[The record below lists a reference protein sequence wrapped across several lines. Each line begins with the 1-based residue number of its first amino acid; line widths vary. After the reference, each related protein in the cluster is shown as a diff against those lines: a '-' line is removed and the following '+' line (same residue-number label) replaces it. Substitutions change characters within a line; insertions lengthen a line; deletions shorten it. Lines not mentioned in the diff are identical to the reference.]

1 MPISGSFKASP
12 GYAVEDGRTRE
23 NWGTGA
29 DPRHQDPNLPDYGS
43 TDVASPPPMP
53 GTPDYIVGGLVE
65 PGLYPLKEPPYFAPV
80 DIEPNNHEGYDY
92 PAWGV
97 PDDEQSRTEAT
108 RARDQDR
115 GGMVSRYVSMVFRD
129 WTQSFQSER
138 RPSLDAPADGTG
150 GATGEARRALRGF
163 NALALNNPGSPEE
176 NYSGNYRR
184 QGLELYRW
192 SLRRVPRQGL
202 THTRRPI
209 QQNLAATAHVTE
221 GPQGADYSPYGSPF
235 RSVARVVSGIAT
247 PVQRREPR
255 PWDEDATV
263 DAAAQGDGE
272 SVSQYLQAG
281 L

>member
-1 MPISGSFKASP
+1 MALTGSFKASP
-12 GYAVEDGRTRE
+12 GYAVESGRTRE
-23 NWGTGA
+23 NWGTGS

-43 TDVASPPPMP
+43 TDVAAPPPMP
-53 GTPDYIVGGLVE
+53 GTPDYLVGGVVE
-65 PGLYPLKEPPYFAPV
+65 PGLYPLKEPPYFPPV
-80 DIEPNNHEGYDY
+80 DIEPNDHEGYDY

-97 PDDEQSRTEAT
+97 PDSQASRTELE
-108 RARDQDR
+108 RGHDQDR
-115 GGMVSRYVSMVFRD
+115 GAMVSRYVTKVFRD

-138 RPSLDAPADGTG
+138 RQSLAPPADGTAG
-150 GATGEARRALRGF
+150 IGGEARRALRGF

-176 NYSGNYRR
+176 NYGGNYIR
-184 QGLELYRW
+184 QGYELYRW

-209 QQNLAATAHVTE
+209 QQNLAALAHETQ
-221 GPQGADYSPYGSPF
+221 GPQGDDYSPYGSPF
-235 RSVARVVSGIAT
+235 KSVARVVSGIAT

-263 DAAAQGDGE
+263 DAGIQGDQE